1 MLRRPHCQLAH
12 ETHRETAPTQDV
24 LPRIKNQL
32 SARREQVSQQ
42 GDLQRHEAFLFT
54 FTMNDLRLPPAQTQA
69 RRPMINAMRII
80 RLSQRPNGHNRQS
93 VMSPT
98 IRGRIY
104 ALASSAVGSVHVND
118 LDARVVGEQFHLPV
132 L

>member
-32 SARREQVSQQ
+32 STRREQVSQQ
-42 GDLQRHEAFLFT
+42 SDLQRHEAFLFT
-54 FTMNDLRLPPAQTQA
+54 FTMNDRRPEPLKTQT
-69 RRPMINAMRII
+69 RRPMVNAVRII
-80 RLSQRPNGHNRQS
+80 GSSQRPNGHNRQS

-104 ALASSAVGSVHVND
+104 ARTSSAVGSVHVND
-118 LDARVVGEQFHLPV
+118 L
-132 L
+132 